1 MNSNQLEYSA
11 DELLGLAKISRT
23 PIVIVEG
30 YDDVPIYERISDS
43 ISLDCLIFA
52 SENILCEAEG
62 CEGVIKNIS
71 VIRETCDGIPVEQYV
86 LGIIDRDAR
95 FYRNSIPE
103 DPALMVLDF
112 YSIESHFVSQHS
124 VRYLIPKVTRATS
137 RLLQEQLCDDIY
149 NELRER
155 LMFLYI
161 VSLEALKN
169 ACVQDYVS
177 DFGYRDSIKS
187 IVCRNLHL
195 KVQSKTTDLLEFG
208 NSLDLT
214 GTWQDVL
221 KICKGKW
228 ILEMFTDELFAKII
242 DLPNL
247 CKMAAVNQ
255 CQFCAKG
262 EPSKCLYKNPS
273 FFSADIMKH
282 QLFHNAECE
291 ELQYIRLRLQGLV
304 H

>member
-1 MNSNQLEYSA
+1 MSSNLLEYSA
-11 DELLGLAKISRT
+11 DELLGLAKISGT

-30 YDDVPIYERISDS
+30 YDDVPIYERISDNTS
-43 ISLDCLIFA
+43 ASCLIFA

-71 VIRETCDGIPVEQYV
+71 VIRETCDGIPVEKYV

-95 FYRNSIPE
+95 FYRNSIPA

-124 VRYLIPKVTRATS
+124 VRYLIPRVTRATN

-155 LMFLYI
+155 LMFLYL

-169 ACVQDYVS
+169 ACVQDYQS
-177 DFGYRDSIKS
+177 EFGYKDTIKS
-187 IVCRNLHL
+187 IVHRKLHL
-195 KVQSKTTDLLEFG
+195 KLDAKKADLLEFG
-208 NSLDLT
+208 QSLNLT
-214 GTWQDVL
+214 GTWQDIL

-247 CKMAAVNQ
+247 CKLAAVNQ

-262 EPSKCLYKNPS
+262 EVSKCLYKNPS
-273 FFSADIMKH
+273 FFSADIMKS
-282 QLFHNAECE
+282 QLFHNTECE
-291 ELQYIRLRLQGLV
+291 ELEYVRSRLNRLLN
-304 H
+304 